1 MSLADDNATVLDRV
15 TAEVLEAHRALLS
28 AADLDSALARVLEK
42 VGRAA
47 QVDRVYIFQTHSA
60 DDGVEY
66 ASQRFEW
73 VADDIK
79 PQIGNPELQNIPL
92 RRAGYSRWLE
102 HFNAYRPIYGRID
115 SFPESERPT
124 LAAQQIK
131 SLLILPIFVRDCLWG
146 FVGFDDCTRAR
157 NWTAAELDL
166 LFAVTITLRHV
177 FTDEESSGA
186 DAATVA
192 CMSLVASMLSMHAA
206 TLTETSVESLAE
218 RTRAR
223 LRTTVA
229 AHRVLREHSPAD
241 RRSDSPEDETIDLR
255 HLFEALQP
263 YFAEIHACTAD
274 QPEDRRTVVD
284 VAPLRLKISA
294 ALDLTMIAAE
304 VLAVLAERCRELASA
319 AVVGINLRRKNGYA
333 VLTITARDRNG
344 DPVPTGEPLDAMAFF
359 MLRHLTERLNAK
371 TGTTQV
377 DGLLF
382 RLVIPL
388 KE

>member
-1 MSLADDNATVLDRV
+1 M

-73 VADDIK
+73 VAEDIK

-92 RRAGYSRWLE
+92 RRAGYGRWLE
-102 HFNAYRPIYGRID
+102 QFNAYRPIYGRID
-115 SFPESERPT
+115 SFPKSERPT

-131 SLLILPIFVRDCLWG
+131 SLLILPIFVRDRLWG
-146 FVGFDDCTRAR
+146 FVGFDDCSRAR
-157 NWTAAELDL
+157 NWTETELDL
-166 LFAVTITLRHV
+166 LFALTITLRHV
-177 FTDEESSGA
+177 FADDESSGA

-218 RTRAR
+218 RARAR
-223 LRTTVA
+223 LRTAVA
-229 AHRVLREHSPAD
+229 AHRALREHSPAD
-241 RRSDSPEDETIDLR
+241 RRGAGVQNNSGLTNSPENETIDLQ

-263 YFAEIHACTAD
+263 YFAETRACACTPD
-274 QPEDRRTVVD
+274 DPQDRRTVVD
-284 VAPLRLKISA
+284 VAPLRLKMTA

-304 VLAVLAERCRELASA
+304 VLAVLAERCQELASA
-319 AVVGINLRRKNGYA
+319 AVLGINLRRKNGYA
-333 VLTITARDRNG
+333 VFTITARDRKG

-359 MLRHLTERLNAK
+359 MLRHLTTRLNAK
-371 TGTTQV
+371 QTFRQV

-382 RLVIPL
+382 RLVFPL